1 MSASSKYWTI
11 WRMSLTSTKA
21 GYTNSLVPKAREFFQ
36 QHVANSQPED
46 TQTVLL
52 SYFHAKKTTVDT
64 TAALAGLCLRCYV
77 SESILK
83 ACKKIDFLF
92 GSEKHFNYQDL
103 LPYVL
108 NDDGETQVI
117 LGSDS
122 VSVSESSSVSGS
134 EERASALLRSPL
146 ASPKGRSAGSKTQ
159 LILHNNGETHTA
171 TYKLFSVRILQTFK
185 TDSQHRMS
193 LDNWAYLQT
202 KQSPELKEFLSE
214 FGFKHLSDWALLNRD
229 KPKHLERLSV
239 RDLHLLKVFHA
250 VYRRDRLQ
258 QPQKGAKRC
267 PDPTKI
273 QLQEMLHRLQD
284 LDLII
289 HSTEELMKEI
299 KQLATQLRHYDIW
312 SYREPLEIQDPN
324 TGSYTTRPDLPFNS
338 LNEVD
343 IEEQEFVYLFH
354 EQMKLA
360 LDIAIKSEI
369 RALIT
374 KLEKSKNYAPFA
386 PQLIPGLKL
395 YYCEQLSL
403 KDITPKLGMSSWDQA
418 RRILNPGE
426 LLNKVRISTVKQFLN
441 SILEK
446 ASEKGLTKNPPEPE
460 YLKTLLIHIE
470 EFCDRQIFTEAAE
483 EIRAGKNRSL
493 DSFYAEQLRLYLQHH

>member
-11 WRMSLTSTKA
+11 WRMSLASTKV
-21 GYTNSLVPKAREFFQ
+21 GYKYSLLPKAREFFQ
-36 QHVANSQPED
+36 QQVANSQVED
-46 TQTVLL
+46 TQTALL

-64 TAALAGLCLRCYV
+64 TAAEAGLCLRCYI

-92 GSEKHFNYQDL
+92 GSEKHFDYQDL

-108 NDDGETQVI
+108 NDDGETLVV
-117 LGSDS
+117 LGND
-122 VSVSESSSVSGS
+122 
-134 EERASALLRSPL
+134 RN
-146 ASPKGRSAGSKTQ
+146 TH
-159 LILHNNGETHTA
+159 LILDHNGETHTA
-171 TYKLFSVRILQTFK
+171 TYKFFSVRVLQTFK

-193 LDNWAYLQT
+193 LDNWTYLQT
-202 KQSPELKEFLSE
+202 KQNPELKDFLSE

-229 KPKHLERLSV
+229 KPKHFERLSV
-239 RDLHLLKVFHA
+239 RDRHLLEVFHA

-258 QPQKGAKRC
+258 QHQKGARRC

-273 QLQEMLHRLQD
+273 QLQEMQRRLLD
-284 LDLII
+284 LDIII
-289 HSTEELMKEI
+289 HSTTELMREI
-299 KQLATQLRHYDIW
+299 KQVATQLRHYDIW
-312 SYREPLEIQDPN
+312 SYREPLEIEDRD
-324 TGSYTTRPDLPFNS
+324 TGNYTHRPDLPTDS

-343 IEEQEFVYLFH
+343 LEEQEFVDLFH
-354 EQMKLA
+354 QQLKVA

-369 RALIT
+369 RAMIT

-386 PQLIPGLKL
+386 QKLIPGLQL

-403 KDITPKLGMSSWDQA
+403 RDITPKLGMTSWDQT

-426 LLNKVRISTVKQFLN
+426 LLNKVRASTVEQLLD
-441 SILEK
+441 SILKK
-446 ASEKGLTKNPPEPE
+446 AIEKGFTKMPPEPE
-460 YLKTLLIHIE
+460 YLETLLVQIE
-470 EFCDRQIFTEAAE
+470 TFCDREIFTEAAE

-493 DSFYAEQLRLYLQHH
+493 DSFYADQLRLYFQQN